1 MSLLRRVAA
10 ASKGGGREGA
20 PPAVRSPMEG
30 QVATARAQALR
41 SERVRV
47 TRLMMERVGFTEVA
61 RIVAMADAGRARL
74 ELRPAL
80 EAVINAD
87 GRLDVTGPERELV
100 ITDVLNDVVGLGPLQ
115 PLLEDD
121 EITEIMVNGRDRTF
135 VERGGVLVPL
145 GRLFESEEQIRIL
158 IDRVISPLGRRVDE
172 RSPMVNA
179 RLPNGYRVNA
189 VIPPIALDGPT
200 MTIRKFSDRISALDH
215 LVRLGSMPAWYAE
228 LLSLAVR
235 LRQDLAIAGGTGSGK
250 TTLLNALS
258 CEIPH
263 GERIVTIED
272 SAELK
277 FTHHPHVVRLEAREA
292 SIEGEGEVTI
302 HDLLVNALRMRP
314 DRIVV
319 GEVRNREAI
328 DMLEAMSTGH
338 DGSLTTLHAGSAEE
352 AVVRLTLLARY
363 GIDLSS
369 ELIEEQIAMA
379 LDGIVMSVRAP
390 SGKRYVSSYTGVS
403 RAEGGGV
410 RLTEYVRFD
419 PSARAWTLARE
430 PPFIE
435 DALSAGALS
444 WEEVNR
450 WRGSCPSAPGCSRPL
465 A

>member
-80 EAVINAD
+80 EAVIQALRSERVRVTRLMMERVGFTEVARIVAMADAGRARLELRPALEAVINAD
-87 GRLDVTGPERELV
+87 GKLDVTGPERELV

-189 VIPPIALDGPT
+189 VIPPIALDGT
-200 MTIRKFSDRISALDH
+200 
-215 LVRLGSMPAWYAE
+215 
-228 LLSLAVR
+228 
-235 LRQDLAIAGGTGSGK
+235 
-250 TTLLNALS
+250 
-258 CEIPH
+258 
-263 GERIVTIED
+263 
-272 SAELK
+272 
-277 FTHHPHVVRLEAREA
+277 A
-292 SIEGEGEVTI
+292 S
-302 HDLLVNALRMRP
+302 
-314 DRIVV
+314 
-319 GEVRNREAI
+319 
-328 DMLEAMSTGH
+328 
-338 DGSLTTLHAGSAEE
+338 
-352 AVVRLTLLARY
+352 
-363 GIDLSS
+363 
-369 ELIEEQIAMA
+369 
-379 LDGIVMSVRAP
+379 
-390 SGKRYVSSYTGVS
+390 S
-403 RAEGGGV
+403 R
-410 RLTEYVRFD
+410 R
-419 PSARAWTLARE
+419 
-430 PPFIE
+430 
-435 DALSAGALS
+435 SAGA
-444 WEEVNR
+444 WT
-450 WRGSCPSAPGCSRPL
+450 SAAPW
-465 A
+465 